1 MWMNRLLFS
10 MLMLA
15 AVPASNNF
23 KLNNFGFGN
32 GGTNT
37 ATSTTYSLQGIA
49 GETNGP
55 AGSGS
60 TTKNKSGFIE
70 TEQANVPTLT
80 FTNPSSYYNQLS
92 FTINTANNPT
102 DAKFALAISTDN
114 FTTTNYVQ
122 SDNTIGPVLGP
133 EDYQTNAT
141 WVANGSKVIGL
152 LPSTTY
158 YLKGKA
164 TQGKF
169 TESGYSPVVTAA
181 TVSPELSFDIDVSPT
196 DSDTNPP
203 YATNI
208 GTIAQNVITTST
220 DRIWVDFQTNAQKGG
235 KVYASA
241 VNAGLHSATVSYTI
255 ASVTGDLT
263 SLAEGYGIQ
272 SASATQ
278 SAGGPIAAVS
288 PYNGSSGS
296 VGLVNT
302 ILSILYQTSNPITAG
317 RASFVI
323 KAKSKALTPPA
334 SDYTETMRLIAAG
347 SF

>member
-1 MWMNRLLFS
+1 M
-10 MLMLA
+10 
-15 AVPASNNF
+15 PASNNF

-37 ATSTTYSLQGIA
+37 STSTSYNLQGIA
-49 GETNGP
+49 GETNGSAG
-55 AGSGS
+55 AGSTVNS
-60 TTKNKSGFIE
+60 KPGFIE
-70 TEQANVPTLT
+70 TEQANVPIITLS
-80 FTNPSSYYNQLS
+80 NPSNYYNKLKFVIDQQ
-92 FTINTANNPT
+92 NNPS
-102 DAKFALAISTDN
+102 DALYALAISTDN
-114 FTTTNYVQ
+114 FATTNYIK
-122 SDNTIGPVLGP
+122 SDNTIGSTLTLA
-133 EDYQTNAT
+133 DYQTYAT
-141 WVANGSKVIGL
+141 WGGASGGLVIGL
-152 LPSTTY
+152 TPNTTY
-158 YLKGKA
+158 YVKAKA

-169 TESGYSPVVTAA
+169 TESGYGPVSSAA
-181 TVSPELSFDIDVSPT
+181 TVAQQLSFDIDVSPT
-196 DSDTNPP
+196 DSDTSPP

-208 GTIAQNVITTST
+208 GTITQNVITTST
-220 DRIWVDFQTNAQKGG
+220 DRIWVDFQTNAEKGG
-235 KVYASA
+235 KVYGSA
-241 VNAGLHSATVSYTI
+241 TNAGLHSATVSYTI
-255 ASVTGDLT
+255 AAVTGDLA
-263 SLAEGYGIQ
+263 SLTEGYGIQ

-302 ILSILYQTSNPITAG
+302 ILSIIYQTSNPITAG